1 MLRIQVRDMHGCKI
15 GDGVFQIIVFVV
27 YGHFSSVW
35 NILAEFVLIN
45 QFIAP
50 GALFAGSA
58 GRSQGGVIIGSK
70 VVYRAK
76 HAIVEKAESGGETAV
91 PGLAAGKGGLVR
103 RIPRSWAGVRTA
115 R

>member
-1 MLRIQVRDMHGCKI
+1 MGAHVVKTVDTGKNIASGIDGIFPFAENLGIMLRIQVRDMHGCKI

-70 VVYRAK
+70 VVY
-76 HAIVEKAESGGETAV
+76 
-91 PGLAAGKGGLVR
+91 
-103 RIPRSWAGVRTA
+103 
-115 R
+115 